1 MEITVYVVVA
11 VLLSLSVFS
20 SKLSDR
26 FGIPAILLFLIL
38 GMLAGSEGI
47 GGIHFDDPNLA
58 QTLSIFAFVLILFSG
73 GFHTKWKDS
82 RPVMIESFSLATVG
96 VLLTAVIVGLF
107 AWRVLGLTLLE
118 GLLLGSMMSSTDAAA
133 VFSVLRSKG
142 VSLKG
147 NLKPLLELESGSND
161 PMAMFL
167 TIGLIELIKNPA
179 SSLFSMVLLFFQQM
193 VIGAIL
199 GYLMGRL
206 VALILNRIKLGYN
219 GLYPV
224 LSLGSVFL
232 TFWMASL
239 LNGSGFLAVFIM
251 GIVMNTVDLVHKRTL
266 QRFHDGIGWLMQSA
280 LFLSLGLFIFP
291 SRLIPVL
298 GVSLLISLVLF
309 FIARP
314 LSVFLTLIP
323 NAMSIKEKVLISW
336 VGLRGAAPIIL
347 ATFPMVAGLEQS
359 DLFYNVIFVVVLTS
373 LLIQGTS
380 LPFVARWLKLDKPI
394 ISTPLYPLEYQPVP
408 GMESELTRLVVQPNS
423 RVINQTIDVL
433 NLPEQ
438 FLITLIERNQD
449 FIVPHGGTVLQANDT
464 LLALTDPRSLNQV
477 QERFN
482 FLQLEIE

>member
-1 MEITVYVVVA
+1 MEITVYIVVA
-11 VLLSLSVFS
+11 VLLLLSAFS

-47 GGIHFDDPNLA
+47 GGIRFDDPSLA

-73 GFHTKWKDS
+73 GFHTKWKDA
-82 RPVMIESFSLATVG
+82 RPVMTESFSLATVG

-107 AWRVLGLTLLE
+107 AWRILGLTLLE

-206 VALILNRIKLGYN
+206 VALIINRIKLGYD

-224 LSLGSVFL
+224 FSLGSVFL

-239 LNGSGFLAVFIM
+239 INGSGFLAVFIM

-266 QRFHDGIGWLMQSA
+266 QRFHDGVGWLMQSA

-323 NAMSIKEKVLISW
+323 NAMSIKEKMLISW

-394 ISTPLYPLEYQPVP
+394 IPTPLYPLEYQPVP
-408 GMESELTRLVVQPNS
+408 GMESELARLVVQPGS
-423 RVINQTIDVL
+423 MVINQTIDGL
-433 NLPEQ
+433 DLPEQ
-438 FLITLIERNQD
+438 FLITLIEHNGH

-464 LLALTDPRSLNQV
+464 LLALTDPASLNQV
-477 QERFN
+477 QKRFN